1 MKPVPR
7 SSRAKANQNTPW
19 RSVCLRQGVLIGYVF
34 VRAFKAAAPARFT
47 AGCGTIP

>member
-7 SSRAKANQNTPW
+7 SSRAKANQNTPGAAFN
-19 RSVCLRQGVLIGYVF
+19 LRQGVLIGYVF
-34 VRAFKAAAPARFT
+34 VRAFKAAAPAGFT